1 EKKCFLIKV
10 YNDLIRYIE
19 AKILLNKSS
28 KSIKS
33 FILQYI
39 LFIVVDR
46 GSKFK
51 GEVKEILYKL
61 GIKRVIIL
69 LYILY
74 TNSVNEA
81 SYILIAISFIKITN
95 SIEKR

>member
-1 EKKCFLIKV
+1 FLV
-10 YNDLIRYIE
+10 EAYNDLIGYIE
-19 AKILLNKSS
+19 VKILLNKSFES
-28 KSIKS
+28 VKS

-51 GEVKEILYKL
+51 GEVKKILYKL

-69 LYILY
+69 LYNLY
-74 TNSVNEA
+74 TNGVNEA
-81 SYILIAISFIKITN
+81 SYILIATLFIKMTN
-95 SIEKR
+95 SIRKR